1 MQAGIAR
8 EHDVHHKIAV
18 FKQTFSTELLAA
30 ESAPREDN
38 YKEKRN
44 IAPASEGKWG
54 EKRAKRGIG

>member
-18 FKQTFSTELLAA
+18 FKQTFSTKLLAA

-38 YKEKRN
+38 YKEKHN
-44 IAPASEGKWG
+44 IAPA
-54 EKRAKRGIG
+54 